1 MGKNKITKLFFLLI
15 FLPFFSSSLT
25 NKNIAQVINDYNTY
39 YFTEPSNYTEFDVF
53 QEGNININ
61 KTVISYNYQISIK
74 NKSELGKI
82 FFDYQSDFGYL
93 NISFNKGGKKNTVFQ
108 SQEKNNFFI
117 LDLNDVLNKE
127 SWIGD
132 DFVVMNVQVAF
143 DNIQPNFNFDF
154 SLKASLKKSINI
166 LEINSEHQI
175 LCKTEKVDK
184 DDDDDEDNKYRCLFV
199 VVNKDNVSNIE
210 ENEKNLLLFPFIN
223 ENIDDLNLN
232 IYADYIN
239 KTIYDNFDNESLSQ
253 LIPNNNSQYKNK
265 IINKTTNFIRIENIT
280 HEKYLYVSIETNKET
295 LLEILSQEISENK
308 NAYELTNPKKI
319 QTISINGLNASI
331 SLDFTK
337 SDISEYSI
345 LLTTVYG
352 KSTIYFED
360 NPNEKYTA
368 DVRENSLF
376 LSLDSKKGKLILE
389 KIDEGHVFY
398 ITVLDKEKNV
408 INELI
413 YSRASRFSFNNI
425 PEQMLFYENIPV
437 NNDSVN
443 INFQLYNILQ
453 INNTFNICVALLSKE
468 EMQEIKYNI
477 SKINN
482 MTFIA
487 EGQLSPISLS
497 SNIHLNHDLNNENKS
512 NVLIILQ
519 PTFDTSNKKMIL
531 GISLTKVNSLIY
543 PSERIYYY
551 GELNKYD
558 RVTYKLEGNEKYHLM
573 RLELGHN
580 SGDINWSVKR
590 TYEEKNYTM
599 NDTDLSFVIE
609 YWHNGRE
616 LLTMYI
622 ENGEDIYLTIFKK
635 QNIRR
640 NKNISYNYV
649 FKYINAGKNGD
660 FKNYVVKQD
669 NLIYNEDDK
678 AIKIYEFW
686 NVHPKNV
693 IMSYYMRAIQYDNYV
708 TSETLNSISLIES
721 KGSFLTDKAYITDE
735 ETSENLV
742 EFYLRNSLNAM
753 KSYFLNCYIA
763 VIEDN
768 NNIELLSYEGT
779 FIEGQTIHKPKI
791 GLIIAALCIAGI
803 VFIIL
808 VIRFIHHC
816 TCAENYYTVRKRSNY
831 RYNYDYLI

>member
-184 DDDDDEDNKYRCLFV
+184 DDDEDNKYRCLFV
-199 VVNKDNVSNIE
+199 VVNKDNITNSE

-398 ITVLDKEKNV
+398 ITVLDKEKSV

-512 NVLIILQ
+512 NVFILLQ

-693 IMSYYMRAIQYDNYV
+693 IMSYYMRTIQYDNYV

-779 FIEGQTIHKPKI
+779 FIEGQTIPKPII

-816 TCAENYYTVRKRSNY
+816 TCAENYYTVRKKSNY

>member
-1 MGKNKITKLFFLLI
+1 MGKNKITKFFFLLI

-25 NKNIAQVINDYNTY
+25 NQNIAQVINDYNTY

-117 LDLNDVLNKE
+117 LDLNDVLNNE
-127 SWIGD
+127 SWIRD

-154 SLKASLKKSINI
+154 SLKASLKKSVNI

-184 DDDDDEDNKYRCLFV
+184 DDDEDNKYRCLFV
-199 VVNKDNVSNIE
+199 VINKDNITNSE

-398 ITVLDKEKNV
+398 ITVLDKEKSV

-497 SNIHLNHDLNNENKS
+497 ANIHLNHDLNNENKS
-512 NVLIILQ
+512 NVFIILQ

-693 IMSYYMRAIQYDNYV
+693 KMSYYMRAIQYVNYV

-721 KGSFLTDKAYITDE
+721 KGSFLTDQAYITDE

-742 EFYLRNSLNAM
+742 EFYLRNSLDSM

-779 FIEGQTIHKPKI
+779 FIEGQTIPKPII

>member
-74 NKSELGKI
+74 NKPELGKI

-117 LDLNDVLNKE
+117 LDLNDVLNDE
-127 SWIGD
+127 SLIGD

-154 SLKASLKKSINI
+154 SLKASLKKSVNI

-184 DDDDDEDNKYRCLFV
+184 DDDEDNKYRCLFV
-199 VVNKDNVSNIE
+199 VVNKDNITNSE

-398 ITVLDKEKNV
+398 ITVLDKEKSV

-512 NVLIILQ
+512 NVFIILQ
-519 PTFDTSNKKMIL
+519 PTFDTSNKKMII

-693 IMSYYMRAIQYDNYV
+693 KMSYYMRAIQYDNYV

-779 FIEGQTIHKPKI
+779 FIEGQTFPKPII

-816 TCAENYYTVRKRSNY
+816 TCAENYYTVRKKSNY

>member
-117 LDLNDVLNKE
+117 LDLNNVLNND

-184 DDDDDEDNKYRCLFV
+184 DDDEDNKYRCLFV
-199 VVNKDNVSNIE
+199 VVNKDNITNSE

-398 ITVLDKEKNV
+398 ITVLDKEKSV

-693 IMSYYMRAIQYDNYV
+693 IMSYYMRTIQYDNYV

-779 FIEGQTIHKPKI
+779 FIEGQTIPKPII

>member
-117 LDLNDVLNKE
+117 LDLNDVLNNE

-184 DDDDDEDNKYRCLFV
+184 DDDEDNKYRCLFV
-199 VVNKDNVSNIE
+199 VVNKDNITNSE

-398 ITVLDKEKNV
+398 ITVLDKEKSV

-512 NVLIILQ
+512 NVFIILQ

-779 FIEGQTIHKPKI
+779 FIEGQTIPKPII

-816 TCAENYYTVRKRSNY
+816 TCAENYYTVRKKSNY

>member
-53 QEGNININ
+53 QEGKININ

-117 LDLNDVLNKE
+117 LDLNDVLNNE

-184 DDDDDEDNKYRCLFV
+184 DDDEDNKYRCLFV
-199 VVNKDNVSNIE
+199 VINKDNITNSE

-239 KTIYDNFDNESLSQ
+239 KTIYDNFDNETLSQ

-398 ITVLDKEKNV
+398 ITVLDKEKSV

-497 SNIHLNHDLNNENKS
+497 ANIHLNHDLNNENKS
-512 NVLIILQ
+512 NVFILLQ
-519 PTFDTSNKKMIL
+519 PNFGTSNKKMIL

-590 TYEEKNYTM
+590 AYEEKNYTM

-693 IMSYYMRAIQYDNYV
+693 IMSYYMRTIQYDNYV

>member
-1 MGKNKITKLFFLLI
+1 M
-15 FLPFFSSSLT
+15 
-25 NKNIAQVINDYNTY
+25 
-39 YFTEPSNYTEFDVF
+39 
-53 QEGNININ
+53 
-61 KTVISYNYQISIK
+61 
-74 NKSELGKI
+74 
-82 FFDYQSDFGYL
+82 
-93 NISFNKGGKKNTVFQ
+93 
-108 SQEKNNFFI
+108 
-117 LDLNDVLNKE
+117 
-127 SWIGD
+127 
-132 DFVVMNVQVAF
+132 
-143 DNIQPNFNFDF
+143 
-154 SLKASLKKSINI
+154 
-166 LEINSEHQI
+166 
-175 LCKTEKVDK
+175 
-184 DDDDDEDNKYRCLFV
+184 
-199 VVNKDNVSNIE
+199 
-210 ENEKNLLLFPFIN
+210 
-223 ENIDDLNLN
+223 
-232 IYADYIN
+232 
-239 KTIYDNFDNESLSQ
+239 
-253 LIPNNNSQYKNK
+253 
-265 IINKTTNFIRIENIT
+265 
-280 HEKYLYVSIETNKET
+280 
-295 LLEILSQEISENK
+295 
-308 NAYELTNPKKI
+308 
-319 QTISINGLNASI
+319 
-331 SLDFTK
+331 
-337 SDISEYSI
+337 
-345 LLTTVYG
+345 
-352 KSTIYFED
+352 
-360 NPNEKYTA
+360 
-368 DVRENSLF
+368 
-376 LSLDSKKGKLILE
+376 
-389 KIDEGHVFY
+389 
-398 ITVLDKEKNV
+398 
-408 INELI
+408 
-413 YSRASRFSFNNI
+413 
-425 PEQMLFYENIPV
+425 
-437 NNDSVN
+437 
-443 INFQLYNILQ
+443 
-453 INNTFNICVALLSKE
+453 
-468 EMQEIKYNI
+468 
-477 SKINN
+477 
-482 MTFIA
+482 
-487 EGQLSPISLS
+487 
-497 SNIHLNHDLNNENKS
+497 
-512 NVLIILQ
+512 
-519 PTFDTSNKKMIL
+519 
-531 GISLTKVNSLIY
+531 
-543 PSERIYYY
+543 
-551 GELNKYD
+551 NKYD

-693 IMSYYMRAIQYDNYV
+693 IMSYYMRTIQYDNYV

-779 FIEGQTIHKPKI
+779 FIEGQTIPKPII

>member
-117 LDLNDVLNKE
+117 LDLNDVLNNE
-127 SWIGD
+127 SWIRD

-184 DDDDDEDNKYRCLFV
+184 DDDEDNKYRCLFV
-199 VVNKDNVSNIE
+199 VVNKDNITNSE

-308 NAYELTNPKKI
+308 NEYELTNPKKI

-398 ITVLDKEKNV
+398 ITVLDKEKSV

-497 SNIHLNHDLNNENKS
+497 ANIHLNHDLNNENKS
-512 NVLIILQ
+512 YVFIILQ

-640 NKNISYNYV
+640 NKNISYNYA

-686 NVHPKNV
+686 NEHPKNV
-693 IMSYYMRAIQYDNYV
+693 IMSYYMRTIQYDNYV

-753 KSYFLNCYIA
+753 ESYFLNCYIA

-816 TCAENYYTVRKRSNY
+816 TCAENYYTVKKRSNY

>member
-117 LDLNDVLNKE
+117 LDLNDVLNNE
-127 SWIGD
+127 SWIRD

-184 DDDDDEDNKYRCLFV
+184 DDDEDNKYRCLFV
-199 VVNKDNVSNIE
+199 VVNKDNITNSE

-398 ITVLDKEKNV
+398 ITVLDKEKSV

-512 NVLIILQ
+512 NVFIILQ

-693 IMSYYMRAIQYDNYV
+693 IMSYYMRTIQYDNYV

-779 FIEGQTIHKPKI
+779 FIEGQTIPKPII

-816 TCAENYYTVRKRSNY
+816 TCAENYYTVRKKSNY

>member
-117 LDLNDVLNKE
+117 LDLNDVLNNE
-127 SWIGD
+127 SWIRD

-184 DDDDDEDNKYRCLFV
+184 DDDEDNKYRCLFV
-199 VVNKDNVSNIE
+199 VVNKDNITNSE

-398 ITVLDKEKNV
+398 ITVLDKEKSV

-512 NVLIILQ
+512 NVFIILQ

-693 IMSYYMRAIQYDNYV
+693 KMSYYMRAIQYDNYV

-721 KGSFLTDKAYITDE
+721 KGSFLTDQAYITDE

-742 EFYLRNSLNAM
+742 EFYLRNSLDSM

-779 FIEGQTIHKPKI
+779 FIEGQTIPKPII

>member
-117 LDLNDVLNKE
+117 LDLNDVLNNE
-127 SWIGD
+127 SWIRD

-154 SLKASLKKSINI
+154 SLKASLKKSVNI

-184 DDDDDEDNKYRCLFV
+184 DDDEDNKYRCLFV
-199 VVNKDNVSNIE
+199 VVNKDNITNSE

-398 ITVLDKEKNV
+398 ITVLDKEKSV

-497 SNIHLNHDLNNENKS
+497 ANIHLNHDLNNENKS
-512 NVLIILQ
+512 NVFILLQ
-519 PTFDTSNKKMIL
+519 PNFGTSNKKMIL

-779 FIEGQTIHKPKI
+779 FIEGQTIPKPII

>member
-117 LDLNDVLNKE
+117 LDLNDVLNNE

-132 DFVVMNVQVAF
+132 DFIVMNVQVAF

-184 DDDDDEDNKYRCLFV
+184 DDDEDNKYRCLFV
-199 VVNKDNVSNIE
+199 VVNKDNITNSE

-239 KTIYDNFDNESLSQ
+239 KTIYDNFDNETLSQ

-319 QTISINGLNASI
+319 QTISINELNASI

-398 ITVLDKEKNV
+398 ITVLDKEKSV

-487 EGQLSPISLS
+487 EGQLSPITLS

-512 NVLIILQ
+512 YVFIILQ

-779 FIEGQTIHKPKI
+779 FIEGQTIPKPII

>member
-117 LDLNDVLNKE
+117 LDLNDVLNNE

-132 DFVVMNVQVAF
+132 GFVVMNVQVAF

-154 SLKASLKKSINI
+154 SLKASLKKSVNI

-184 DDDDDEDNKYRCLFV
+184 DDDEDNKYRCLFV
-199 VVNKDNVSNIE
+199 VVNKDNITNSE

-239 KTIYDNFDNESLSQ
+239 KTIYDNFDNETLSQ

-398 ITVLDKEKNV
+398 ITVLDKEKSV

-512 NVLIILQ
+512 NVFIILQ

-686 NVHPKNV
+686 NEHPKNV
-693 IMSYYMRAIQYDNYV
+693 IMSYYMRTIQYDNYV

-779 FIEGQTIHKPKI
+779 FIEGQTIPKPII

>member
-1 MGKNKITKLFFLLI
+1 MGKNKISKLFFLLI

-117 LDLNDVLNKE
+117 LDLNDVLNNE

-154 SLKASLKKSINI
+154 SLKASLKKSVNI

-199 VVNKDNVSNIE
+199 VVNKDNITNSE

-368 DVRENSLF
+368 NVRENSLF

-398 ITVLDKEKNV
+398 ITVLDKEKSV

-512 NVLIILQ
+512 NVFIILQ

-590 TYEEKNYTM
+590 AYEEKNYTM

-779 FIEGQTIHKPKI
+779 FIEGQTFPKPII

>member
-117 LDLNDVLNKE
+117 LDLNDVLNNE
-127 SWIGD
+127 SLIGD

-184 DDDDDEDNKYRCLFV
+184 DDDEDNKYRCLFV
-199 VVNKDNVSNIE
+199 VVNKDNITNSE

-239 KTIYDNFDNESLSQ
+239 KTIYDNFDNETLSQ

-398 ITVLDKEKNV
+398 ITVLDKEKSV

-512 NVLIILQ
+512 NVFIILQ

-693 IMSYYMRAIQYDNYV
+693 IMSYYMRTIQYDNYV

>member
-117 LDLNDVLNKE
+117 LDLNDVLNNE

-154 SLKASLKKSINI
+154 SLKASLKKSVNI

-184 DDDDDEDNKYRCLFV
+184 DDGEDNKYRCLFV
-199 VVNKDNVSNIE
+199 VVNKDNITNSE

-239 KTIYDNFDNESLSQ
+239 KTIYDNFDNETLSQ

-398 ITVLDKEKNV
+398 ITVLDKEKSV

-512 NVLIILQ
+512 NVFIILQ

-531 GISLTKVNSLIY
+531 GISLSKVNSLIY

-693 IMSYYMRAIQYDNYV
+693 IMSYYMRTIQYDNYV

-721 KGSFLTDKAYITDE
+721 KGSFLTDQAYITDE

-779 FIEGQTIHKPKI
+779 FIEGQTIPKPII

>member
-117 LDLNDVLNKE
+117 LDLNDVLNIE

-184 DDDDDEDNKYRCLFV
+184 DDDEDNKYRCLFV
-199 VVNKDNVSNIE
+199 VVNKDNITNSE

-239 KTIYDNFDNESLSQ
+239 KTIYDNFDNETLSQ

-280 HEKYLYVSIETNKET
+280 HEKYLYVSIETNKEI

-337 SDISEYSI
+337 SDVSECSV

-398 ITVLDKEKNV
+398 ITVLDKEKSV

-497 SNIHLNHDLNNENKS
+497 ANIHLNHDLNNENKS
-512 NVLIILQ
+512 NVFIILQ

-693 IMSYYMRAIQYDNYV
+693 IMSYYMRTIQYDNYV

-721 KGSFLTDKAYITDE
+721 KGSFLTDQAYITDE

-779 FIEGQTIHKPKI
+779 FIEGQTIPKPII

>member
-184 DDDDDEDNKYRCLFV
+184 DDDEDNKYRCLFV
-199 VVNKDNVSNIE
+199 VVNKDNITNSE

-398 ITVLDKEKNV
+398 ITVLDKEKSV

-512 NVLIILQ
+512 YVFIILQ

-693 IMSYYMRAIQYDNYV
+693 IMSYYMRTIQYDNYV

-779 FIEGQTIHKPKI
+779 FIEGQTIPKPII

>member
-1 MGKNKITKLFFLLI
+1 MGKNKITKFFFLLI

-25 NKNIAQVINDYNTY
+25 NQNIAQVINDYNTY

-117 LDLNDVLNKE
+117 LDLNDVLNNE
-127 SWIGD
+127 SWIRD

-184 DDDDDEDNKYRCLFV
+184 DDDEDNKYRCLFV
-199 VVNKDNVSNIE
+199 VVNKDNITNSE

-239 KTIYDNFDNESLSQ
+239 KTIYDNFDNETLSH

-295 LLEILSQEISENK
+295 LLEI
-308 NAYELTNPKKI
+308 I
-319 QTISINGLNASI
+319 QTITINGLNASI

-337 SDISEYSI
+337 SNISEYSI

-398 ITVLDKEKNV
+398 ITVLDKEKSV

-497 SNIHLNHDLNNENKS
+497 ANIHLNHDLNNENKS
-512 NVLIILQ
+512 NVFIILQ

-640 NKNISYNYV
+640 NKNISYNYA

-693 IMSYYMRAIQYDNYV
+693 IMSYYMRTIQYDNYV

-779 FIEGQTIHKPKI
+779 FIEGQTIPKPII

-803 VFIIL
+803 VVIIL

-816 TCAENYYTVRKRSNY
+816 TCAENYYTVRKKSNY

>member
-1 MGKNKITKLFFLLI
+1 MGKNKITKFFFLLI

-39 YFTEPSNYTEFDVF
+39 YFSEPSNYTEFDVF

-117 LDLNDVLNKE
+117 LDLNDVLNNE
-127 SWIGD
+127 SWIRD

-154 SLKASLKKSINI
+154 SLKASLKKSVNI

-184 DDDDDEDNKYRCLFV
+184 DDDEDNKYRCLFV
-199 VVNKDNVSNIE
+199 VVNKDNITNSE

-398 ITVLDKEKNV
+398 ITVLDKEKSV

-497 SNIHLNHDLNNENKS
+497 ANIHLNHDLNNENKS
-512 NVLIILQ
+512 NVFILLQ
-519 PTFDTSNKKMIL
+519 PNFGTSNKKMIL

-693 IMSYYMRAIQYDNYV
+693 KMSYYMRAIQYDNYV

-721 KGSFLTDKAYITDE
+721 KGSFLTDQAYITDE

-779 FIEGQTIHKPKI
+779 FIEGQTIPKPII

>member
-117 LDLNDVLNKE
+117 LDLNDVLNNE

-154 SLKASLKKSINI
+154 SLKASLKKSVNI

-184 DDDDDEDNKYRCLFV
+184 DDDDEDNKYRCLFV
-199 VVNKDNVSNIE
+199 VVNKDNITNSE

-239 KTIYDNFDNESLSQ
+239 KTIYDNFDNETLSQ

-398 ITVLDKEKNV
+398 ITVLDKEKSV

-512 NVLIILQ
+512 NVFILLQ

-686 NVHPKNV
+686 NAHPKNV
-693 IMSYYMRAIQYDNYV
+693 KMNYYMRTIQYDNYV

-779 FIEGQTIHKPKI
+779 FIEGQTIPKPII

>member
-117 LDLNDVLNKE
+117 LDLNDVLNNE
-127 SWIGD
+127 SWIRD

-184 DDDDDEDNKYRCLFV
+184 DDDEDNKYRCLFV
-199 VVNKDNVSNIE
+199 VVNKDNITNSE

-239 KTIYDNFDNESLSQ
+239 KTIYDNFDNETLSQ

-398 ITVLDKEKNV
+398 ITVLDKEKSV

-468 EMQEIKYNI
+468 EIQEIKYNI

-512 NVLIILQ
+512 NVFIILQ

-640 NKNISYNYV
+640 NKNISYNYA

-693 IMSYYMRAIQYDNYV
+693 IMSYYMRTIQYDNYV

-779 FIEGQTIHKPKI
+779 FIEGQTIPKPII

>member
-1 MGKNKITKLFFLLI
+1 MGKNKITKFFFLLI

-25 NKNIAQVINDYNTY
+25 NQNIAQVINDYNTY

-117 LDLNDVLNKE
+117 LDLNDVLNNE
-127 SWIGD
+127 SWIRD

-175 LCKTEKVDK
+175 LCKSEKVDK
-184 DDDDDEDNKYRCLFV
+184 DDDEDNKYRCLFV
-199 VVNKDNVSNIE
+199 VVNKDNITNSE

-345 LLTTVYG
+345 LLITVYG

-398 ITVLDKEKNV
+398 ITVLDKEKSV

-693 IMSYYMRAIQYDNYV
+693 IMSYYMRTIQYDNYV

-779 FIEGQTIHKPKI
+779 FIEGQTIPKPII

-816 TCAENYYTVRKRSNY
+816 TCAENYYTVRKKSNY

>member
-117 LDLNDVLNKE
+117 LDLNDVLNNE

-132 DFVVMNVQVAF
+132 GFVVMNVQVAF

-175 LCKTEKVDK
+175 LCKTEKVDM
-184 DDDDDEDNKYRCLFV
+184 DDDEDNKYRCLFV

-239 KTIYDNFDNESLSQ
+239 KTIYDNFDNETLSQ

-345 LLTTVYG
+345 LLITVYG

-398 ITVLDKEKNV
+398 ITVLDKEKSV

-512 NVLIILQ
+512 NVFIILQ

-693 IMSYYMRAIQYDNYV
+693 KMSYYMRAIQYDNYV

-721 KGSFLTDKAYITDE
+721 KGSFLTDQAYITDE

-779 FIEGQTIHKPKI
+779 FIEGQTIPKPII

>member
-74 NKSELGKI
+74 NKSELGNI

-117 LDLNDVLNKE
+117 LDLNDVLNNE
-127 SWIGD
+127 SWIRD

-154 SLKASLKKSINI
+154 SLKASLKKSVNI

-184 DDDDDEDNKYRCLFV
+184 DDDEDNKYRCLFV
-199 VVNKDNVSNIE
+199 VVNKDNITNSE

-319 QTISINGLNASI
+319 QTFSINGLNASI

-398 ITVLDKEKNV
+398 ITVLDKEKSV

-512 NVLIILQ
+512 NVFIILQ

-693 IMSYYMRAIQYDNYV
+693 KMSYYMRAIQYDNYV

-779 FIEGQTIHKPKI
+779 FIEGQTIPKPII

>member
-184 DDDDDEDNKYRCLFV
+184 DDDEDNKYRCLFV
-199 VVNKDNVSNIE
+199 VVNKDNITNSE

-398 ITVLDKEKNV
+398 ITVLDKEKSV

-487 EGQLSPISLS
+487 EGQLSPITLS

-512 NVLIILQ
+512 YVFIILQ

-693 IMSYYMRAIQYDNYV
+693 KMSYYMRAIQYDNYV

-779 FIEGQTIHKPKI
+779 FIEGQTIPKPII

-831 RYNYDYLI
+831 KYNYDSLI

>member
-1 MGKNKITKLFFLLI
+1 MGKNKITKFFFLLI

-117 LDLNDVLNKE
+117 LDLNDVLNNE
-127 SWIGD
+127 SWNGD

-184 DDDDDEDNKYRCLFV
+184 DDDEDNKYRCLFV
-199 VVNKDNVSNIE
+199 VVNKDNITNSE

-345 LLTTVYG
+345 LLITVYG

-398 ITVLDKEKNV
+398 ITVLDKEKSV

-512 NVLIILQ
+512 NVFIILQ

-779 FIEGQTIHKPKI
+779 FIEGQTIPKPII

>member
-117 LDLNDVLNKE
+117 LDLNDVLNNE

-154 SLKASLKKSINI
+154 SLKASLKKSVNI

-184 DDDDDEDNKYRCLFV
+184 DDDEDNKYRCLFV

-239 KTIYDNFDNESLSQ
+239 KTIYDNFDNETLSQ

-398 ITVLDKEKNV
+398 ITVLDKEKSV

-497 SNIHLNHDLNNENKS
+497 ANIHLNHDLNNENKS
-512 NVLIILQ
+512 NVFILLQ
-519 PTFDTSNKKMIL
+519 PTFGTSNKKMIL

-693 IMSYYMRAIQYDNYV
+693 KMSYYMRAIQYDNYL

-779 FIEGQTIHKPKI
+779 FIEGQTIPKPII
-791 GLIIAALCIAGI
+791 GLIIAALCIAGV

>member
-1 MGKNKITKLFFLLI
+1 MGKNKISKLFFLLI

-39 YFTEPSNYTEFDVF
+39 YFSEPSNYTEFDVF

-117 LDLNDVLNKE
+117 LDLNDVLNNE

-184 DDDDDEDNKYRCLFV
+184 DDDDEDNKYRCLFV
-199 VVNKDNVSNIE
+199 VVNKDNITNSE

-239 KTIYDNFDNESLSQ
+239 KTIYDNFDNETLSQ

-308 NAYELTNPKKI
+308 NVYELTNPKKI

-398 ITVLDKEKNV
+398 ITVLDKEKSV

-512 NVLIILQ
+512 NVFILLQ

-686 NVHPKNV
+686 NAHPKNV
-693 IMSYYMRAIQYDNYV
+693 KMNYYMRTIQYDNYV

-779 FIEGQTIHKPKI
+779 FIEGQTIPKPII

>member
-117 LDLNDVLNKE
+117 LDLNDVLNNE

-184 DDDDDEDNKYRCLFV
+184 DDDEDNKYRCLFV
-199 VVNKDNVSNIE
+199 VVNKDNITNSE

-319 QTISINGLNASI
+319 QTFSINGLNASI

-398 ITVLDKEKNV
+398 ITVLDKEKSV

-512 NVLIILQ
+512 NVFIILQ

-693 IMSYYMRAIQYDNYV
+693 IMSYYMRTIQYDNYV

-779 FIEGQTIHKPKI
+779 FIEGQTIPKPII

>member
-1 MGKNKITKLFFLLI
+1 MGKNKISKLFFLLI

-117 LDLNDVLNKE
+117 LDLNDVLNNE
-127 SWIGD
+127 SWIRD

-184 DDDDDEDNKYRCLFV
+184 DDDEDNKYRCLFV
-199 VVNKDNVSNIE
+199 VVNKDNITNSE

-398 ITVLDKEKNV
+398 ITVLDKEKSV

-497 SNIHLNHDLNNENKS
+497 ANIHLNHDLNNENKS
-512 NVLIILQ
+512 NVFIILQ

-693 IMSYYMRAIQYDNYV
+693 KMSYYMRAIQYVNYV

-779 FIEGQTIHKPKI
+779 FIEGQTIPKPII
-791 GLIIAALCIAGI
+791 GLIIAALCIAGV

>member
-39 YFTEPSNYTEFDVF
+39 YFTEPSNYTEFDLF
-53 QEGNININ
+53 QEGNINFN

-117 LDLNDVLNKE
+117 LDLNDVLNIE

-184 DDDDDEDNKYRCLFV
+184 DDDEDNKYRCLFV
-199 VVNKDNVSNIE
+199 VVNKDNITNSE

-398 ITVLDKEKNV
+398 ITVLDKEKSV

-512 NVLIILQ
+512 NVFIILQ
-519 PTFDTSNKKMIL
+519 PTFGTSNKKMIL

-640 NKNISYNYV
+640 NKNISYNYA

-693 IMSYYMRAIQYDNYV
+693 KMSYYMRAIQYVNYV

-742 EFYLRNSLNAM
+742 EFYLRNSLNTM
-753 KSYFLNCYIA
+753 KGYFLNCYIA

-779 FIEGQTIHKPKI
+779 FIEGQTIPKPII

>member
-1 MGKNKITKLFFLLI
+1 MGKNKITKFFFLLI

-25 NKNIAQVINDYNTY
+25 NQNIAQVINDYNTY

-117 LDLNDVLNKE
+117 LDLNDVLNNE
-127 SWIGD
+127 SWIRD

-184 DDDDDEDNKYRCLFV
+184 DDDEDNKYRCLFV
-199 VVNKDNVSNIE
+199 VVNKDNITNSE

-345 LLTTVYG
+345 LLITVYG

-398 ITVLDKEKNV
+398 ITVLDKEKSV

-512 NVLIILQ
+512 NVFIILQ

-693 IMSYYMRAIQYDNYV
+693 IMSYYMRTIQYDNYV

-779 FIEGQTIHKPKI
+779 FIEGQTIPKPII

-816 TCAENYYTVRKRSNY
+816 TCAENYYTVRKKSNY

>member
-117 LDLNDVLNKE
+117 LDLNDVLNNE
-127 SWIGD
+127 SWIRD

-184 DDDDDEDNKYRCLFV
+184 DDDEDNKYRCLFV
-199 VVNKDNVSNIE
+199 VVNKDNITNSE

-398 ITVLDKEKNV
+398 ITVLDKEKSV

-512 NVLIILQ
+512 NVFIILQ

-779 FIEGQTIHKPKI
+779 FIEGQTIPKPII

>member
-108 SQEKNNFFI
+108 SQKKNNFFI
-117 LDLNDVLNKE
+117 LDLNDVLNNE

-154 SLKASLKKSINI
+154 SLKASLKKSVNI

-184 DDDDDEDNKYRCLFV
+184 DDDEDNKYRCLFV
-199 VVNKDNVSNIE
+199 VVNKDNITNSE

-398 ITVLDKEKNV
+398 ITVLDKEKSV

-477 SKINN
+477 TKINN

-487 EGQLSPISLS
+487 EGQLSPITLS

-512 NVLIILQ
+512 YVLIILQ

-686 NVHPKNV
+686 NEHPKNV

-779 FIEGQTIHKPKI
+779 FIEGQTFPKPII

-816 TCAENYYTVRKRSNY
+816 TCAENYYTVRKKSNY

>member
-93 NISFNKGGKKNTVFQ
+93 NISFNKGGKKNTVFRT
-108 SQEKNNFFI
+108 QEKNNFFI
-117 LDLNDVLNKE
+117 LDLNDVLNNE

-184 DDDDDEDNKYRCLFV
+184 DDDEDNKYRCLFV
-199 VVNKDNVSNIE
+199 VVNKDNITNSE

-398 ITVLDKEKNV
+398 ITVLDKEKSV

-512 NVLIILQ
+512 NVFIILQ

-779 FIEGQTIHKPKI
+779 FIEGQTIPKPII

>member
-39 YFTEPSNYTEFDVF
+39 YFTEPSNYTEFDLF

-117 LDLNDVLNKE
+117 LDLNDVLNNE
-127 SWIGD
+127 SWIRD

-184 DDDDDEDNKYRCLFV
+184 DDDEDNKYRCLFV
-199 VVNKDNVSNIE
+199 VVNKDNITNSE

-398 ITVLDKEKNV
+398 ITVLDKEKSV

-512 NVLIILQ
+512 NVFIILQ

-693 IMSYYMRAIQYDNYV
+693 IMSYYMRTIQYDNYV

-779 FIEGQTIHKPKI
+779 FIEGQTIPKPII

>member
-117 LDLNDVLNKE
+117 LDLNDVLNNE
-127 SWIGD
+127 SWIRD

-184 DDDDDEDNKYRCLFV
+184 DDDEDNKYRCLFV
-199 VVNKDNVSNIE
+199 VVNKDNITNSE

-345 LLTTVYG
+345 LLITVYG

-398 ITVLDKEKNV
+398 ITVLDKEKSV

-512 NVLIILQ
+512 NVFIILQ

-693 IMSYYMRAIQYDNYV
+693 IMSYYMRTIQYDNYV

-779 FIEGQTIHKPKI
+779 FIEGQTIPKPII